1 MKVSKVL
8 RSGVSVV
15 LVFVCFLWFLP
26 FSSFASDDYS
36 SYFFS
41 LSSTPFLLFS
51 AYRLSNGSISRQV
64 SISGSDSVIG
74 YLSRESDSSGIVYLS
89 LFCRFPYKPSI
100 ILYTIDY
107 DSSGNIISSSSS
119 VIELSSV
126 NYNLSFVY
134 GSMIRL
140 SSFGSGVIS
149 FDGNFFIGDSG
160 FTSTFFSVASDLLG
174 GVPSFPP
181 NLGGGSSGG
190 SGSPDWS
197 DEEKRL
203 ILNLIANPSG
213 YYLDRWVASDGSIS
227 LDDSVLYSRL
237 HTWIDAKFRS
247 DALYQD
253 TVLSLLSSGSG
264 TGGGGSDVNTN
275 TGQGSVLW
283 YLNRI
288 EGYTSSTSA
297 DVGSALTEISSING
311 NLGDLKSNII
321 SLYNEVQSN
330 GGKLD
335 LAVSALTS
343 ASPSVPFGDS
353 LEDTSSDPW
362 SVAQWLRGI
371 YFSIVGIFS
380 PAQKDLQDANEDTIS
395 DVAKSGLV
403 LSGSDVSSVDDFS
416 GELVGVLDTGVNP
429 LYGFGLI
436 SDGSLFGFFS
446 VEVENDL
453 LSTPSSGRFS
463 GSGPLKAASR
473 GSPSFFDMSGLPKGI
488 DEFDE
493 ENEILEDNLKEIEMD
508 RGEG

>member
-1 MKVSKVL
+1 MKLSKVL

-15 LVFVCFLWFLP
+15 LVFVCILGCIPFASFAASDFNLFDFPVSGFSNLTSGNNIYLGDKYYIFPHASSGISSTGYFAFNSLHDYVFILPFVIDSGFISFNWSGP
-26 FSSFASDDYS
+26 FSSFSGSYVFEFYDNNTSLLGSVSIPPYS
-36 SYFFS
+36 SLSFS
-41 LSSTPFLLFS
+41 IPSDTRFIKYILTF
-51 AYRLSNGSISRQV
+51 
-64 SISGSDSVIG
+64 SGSTDLN
-74 YLSRESDSSGIVYLS
+74 Y
-89 LFCRFPYKPSI
+89 FMPSPI
-100 ILYTIDY
+100 
-107 DSSGNIISSSSS
+107 
-119 VIELSSV
+119 LSSV
-126 NYNLSFVY
+126 EFSEL
-134 GSMIRL
+134 
-140 SSFGSGVIS
+140 
-149 FDGNFFIGDSG
+149 IGDS
-160 FTSTFFSVASDLLG
+160 S
-174 GVPSFPP
+174 
-181 NLGGGSSGG
+181 GGGSSGD
-190 SGSPDWS
+190 SGFPVWS
-197 DEEKRL
+197 DVEKEH
-203 ILNLIANPSG
+203 ILELVSPG
-213 YYLDRWVASDGSIS
+213 YDNDLLNSYEFGYWI
-227 LDDSVLYSRL
+227 YSN
-237 HTWIDAKFRS
+237 D
-247 DALYQD
+247 
-253 TVLSLLSSGSG
+253 LLSDYSGNFALLHDAINRKYKSDFDFQNYLL
-264 TGGGGSDVNTN
+264 TRLDAISVGGSDVNTN

-343 ASPSVPFGDS
+343 VSPFVPFGDS
-353 LEDTSSDPW
+353 PEDTSSDPW

-380 PAQKDLQDANEDTIS
+380 PAQKELQDANEETIS

-446 VEVENDL
+446 VDVENDL
-453 LSTPSSGRFS
+453 LSTPSSGRSS
-463 GSGPLKAASR
+463 GSGPLKAAPR
-473 GSPSFFDMSGLPKGI
+473 GSPPFFDLSGLPKGI
-488 DEFDE
+488 DEFEE